1 MTILKALPELNTYQR
16 NNYAT
21 KQVNKQQQNKTKP
34 TKQTKTLKPSNHLGS
49 DTNKQPGSSE
59 TVIE

>member
-21 KQVNKQQQNKTKP
+21 KQVNKQQNKTKP
-34 TKQTKTLKPSNHLGS
+34 TKQTNQNPKT
-49 DTNKQPGSSE
+49 
-59 TVIE
+59 

>member
-34 TKQTKTLKPSNHLGS
+34 TNQTNQNPKT
-49 DTNKQPGSSE
+49 
-59 TVIE
+59 